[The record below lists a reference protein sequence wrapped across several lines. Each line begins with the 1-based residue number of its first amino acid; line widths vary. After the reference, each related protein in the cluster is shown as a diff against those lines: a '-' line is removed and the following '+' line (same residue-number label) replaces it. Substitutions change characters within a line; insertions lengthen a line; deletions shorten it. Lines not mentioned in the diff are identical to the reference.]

1 MVDISNSSELR
12 LAGYSMTQLSG
23 EWLLNA
29 RARRCAQAEY
39 KAELTAKEDWR
50 LSSETRLL
58 DEGGCRGPVYIKRR
72 LCMFHISTSYSI
84 SSAGGTLI
92 YCIRNAVLEKSKF
105 FCGGGKATVKNV
117 L

>member
-92 YCIRNAVLEKSKF
+92 
-105 FCGGGKATVKNV
+105 
-117 L
+117 